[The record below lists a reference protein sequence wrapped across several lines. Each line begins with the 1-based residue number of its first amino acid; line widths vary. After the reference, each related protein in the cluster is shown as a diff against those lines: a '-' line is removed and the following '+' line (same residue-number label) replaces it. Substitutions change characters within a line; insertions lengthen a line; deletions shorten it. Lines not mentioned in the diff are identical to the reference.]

1 MACGEVVDDDND
13 DEDGD
18 DDDDDDNDD
27 EGTCVSFSVQTL
39 ESLAATSQSQLHRA
53 STSTW
58 IILIIII
65 IVIGF
70 IFIFAA
76 LFPPNHLT
84 VVNRHLHLINI
95 FHLAV
100 GHRHCV
106 HRLLILDFQ
115 VKTDSPVP
123 HYVAHFWFYLHL
135 FAYIQVISL
144 FIDFQRQSINKGKLI
159 TFVSLKRTKVI
170 NY

>member
-1 MACGEVVDDDND
+1 MACGEVVNDDND

-18 DDDDDDNDD
+18 DDDDEEDDNDD

-39 ESLAATSQSQLHRA
+39 ESLAGTLQSQLHRA

-58 IILIIII
+58 IIL

-95 FHLAV
+95 LFSSRSPSLCPQAA
-100 GHRHCV
+100 
-106 HRLLILDFQ
+106 
-115 VKTDSPVP
+115 DSRFS
-123 HYVAHFWFYLHL
+123 A
-135 FAYIQVISL
+135 Q
-144 FIDFQRQSINKGKLI
+144 N
-159 TFVSLKRTKVI
+159 
-170 NY
+170 